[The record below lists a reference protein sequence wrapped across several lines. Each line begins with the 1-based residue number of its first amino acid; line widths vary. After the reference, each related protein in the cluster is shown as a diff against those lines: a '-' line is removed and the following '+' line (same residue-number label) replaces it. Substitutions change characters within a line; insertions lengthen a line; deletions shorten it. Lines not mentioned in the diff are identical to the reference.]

1 MSAKELL
8 RLEKVSQH
16 FPGGNIFSGRY
27 FVKAVDQ
34 VDLVLRAGETLGLVG
49 ESGCGKS
56 TLGRT
61 LLRLY
66 KPTGGTVLLNSE
78 DISNFSN
85 RSLQPLRRDMQM
97 VLQDPKDSLNARH
110 TIDMII
116 EEPLAIHKIGTPK
129 ERAEKVRTIL
139 GKVGLPE
146 SVLTRYPHELSGGQ
160 CQRVGLARAMILE
173 PELLVCDEAVSALDV
188 SVQSQVINLLL
199 KLQEEANLGV
209 IFISHDLS
217 VVRHVSDRI
226 AVMYLGRIVELCDA
240 DKLYDNPLHPYT
252 QALFSAI
259 PEADPRT
266 RDKKRIILEGD
277 VPSPVNPPSGCHFH
291 KRCRYAKAKC
301 KEVYPDLIATSE
313 SGHSVACHLVNDPQ
327 FDEGND

>member
-1 MSAKELL
+1 MSREELI
-8 RLEKVSQH
+8 RLDDVCQH

-27 FVKAVDQ
+27 SVKAVDK
-34 VDLVLRAGETLGLVG
+34 VSLSLKPGETLGLVG

-66 KPTGGTVLLNSE
+66 KPTAGHVHLGDKNITDLSA
-78 DISNFSN
+78 
-85 RSLQPLRRDMQM
+85 RKLRPHRRHMQM

-110 TIDMII
+110 TIGLII
-116 EEPLAIHKIGTPK
+116 EEPLAIHKLGSAK
-129 ERAEKVRTIL
+129 ERKQKVRDIL
-139 GKVGLPE
+139 KKVGLPE
-146 SVLTRYPHELSGGQ
+146 SVLNRYPHELSGGQ

-188 SVQSQVINLLL
+188 SVQSQIINLLL
-199 KLQEEANLGV
+199 DLQRDSNLGI

-226 AVMYLGRIVELCDA
+226 AVMYLGRIVELCSA
-240 DKLYDNPLHPYT
+240 DQLYENPLHPYT

-266 RDKKRIILEGD
+266 RNKKRIILEGD

-291 KRCRYAKAKC
+291 KRCRHALPKC
-301 KEVYPDLIATSE
+301 REVYPELIATSG
-313 SGHSVACHLVNDPQ
+313 GHSVACHVVHDPEQ
-327 FDEGND
+327 GGNN